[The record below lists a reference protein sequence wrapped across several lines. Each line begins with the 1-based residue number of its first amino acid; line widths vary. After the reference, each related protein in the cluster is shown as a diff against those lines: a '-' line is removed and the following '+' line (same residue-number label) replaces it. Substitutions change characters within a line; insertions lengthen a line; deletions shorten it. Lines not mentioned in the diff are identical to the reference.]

1 MPKSRILPAIIA
13 AIALVSAA
21 ICGNAAADPLPPA
34 DPVAA
39 ESLAVDPTAESTA
52 ESIVAESGSASGSA
66 ADIATVFRLL
76 SNTGSATINC
86 ALRLYFYGDCYRLRL

>member
-1 MPKSRILPAIIA
+1 MPKSHILPAIVA
-13 AIALVSAA
+13 AIAISSAV
-21 ICGNAAADPLPPA
+21 IRGNAAADPLPPA

-39 ESLAVDPTAESTA
+39 DT
-52 ESIVAESGSASGSA
+52 GSASGSA

-76 SNTGSATINC
+76 SMTGSAGINC